1 MSHLKKRLCLV
12 QMNDLTD
19 CPGAIHHAIGS
30 PYFDSL
36 GAPKF
41 PEPVVVAAKAD
52 IADTAL
58 PRCSILAVSC
68 NTRPYQ
74 SYGPVMRTI
83 FEKSE
88 PHKYPSVRRGMEG
101 VMEVSSVRGISPG
114 GLNSQTDS
122 ILLGC
127 ISPMTGKT
135 NSKIVD
141 TVLGMFAEELGKL
154 PPGSTLRMPLIG
166 TGKARSQAA
175 TDDLFKNTVDVTISH
190 FLDILIP
197 KNKHIPIRRLILVHP
212 FEYEVSLIAS
222 TFAEKSIFLTI
233 LDKLGIDGTDKR
245 QVYGLAY
252 GGKPQNCIVDAQNFD
267 KALDCFDQ
275 AIDALLKGDLKNA
288 KCLSSQGS
296 MIDPSL
302 KFIDI
307 YISSLAARKKG
318 LLDAIKMEALS
329 CAQAGRLK
337 DAYSIATTLNHLN
350 PGRKEHEFIS
360 SLKDCYIS
368 YAVAATEARLLYENY
383 METQE
388 ALEAV
393 YRGVDITTSNTDLNA
408 TGRIPS
414 KLMDD
419 IAPLKKIEHKIPVR
433 IVDNTTH
440 IVVRKLMADEIEL
453 SGAKRALD
461 NLFELQTHGKVVLP
475 EKDEKACREIYE
487 LIDYIE
493 RNKEQIDSPSLR
505 QTVLEKLLRLLPKH
519 GTLHLEAGRYYL
531 HGGKNN
537 SKSITRAEIIEAWSY
552 FERGFHE
559 QPRDYGLLSYMGL
572 ITFMQGAK
580 FLIHAEEF
588 FNLFAKLLDDELTNG
603 SFAMQT
609 LKSPNGDKIQ
619 IKHHD
624 ERCLLS
630 YEYHDKYREN
640 ALIFAR
646 LAKALYDSE
655 GTAAVSLYKEAMKTL
670 SEIGRY
676 DLAQLYDDLLGET
689 WVVLLCRNRRT
700 FGSLNIPLI
709 GEIPLDFLAVIY
721 KKVKFFWRFNRLRTP
736 KAHAVIKSCITKMG
750 ESIRKSK

>member
-1 MSHLKKRLCLV
+1 
-12 QMNDLTD
+12 MNDLTD

-30 PYFDSL
+30 PHFDSL
-36 GAPKF
+36 GAPKY

-88 PHKYPSVRRGMEG
+88 PHKYANVRRGMEG
-101 VMEVSSVRGISPG
+101 VMEVSSVRHINPG
-114 GLNSQTDS
+114 GLGEQTDT

-135 NSKIVD
+135 NSKIVNE
-141 TVLGMFAEELGKL
+141 VLGMFAQELNNL

-175 TDDLFKNTVDVTISH
+175 TDDLFKSTVNVTISH
-190 FLDILIP
+190 FLDVLIP
-197 KNKHIPIRRLILVHP
+197 KNKYIPIRRLILVHP

-252 GGKPQNCIVDAQNFD
+252 GEKEENCIVETENFD
-267 KALDCFDQ
+267 SALDCFDQ
-275 AIDALLKGDLKNA
+275 AIDYLLKGNLKQA
-288 KCLSSQGS
+288 KRLSSEGS

-302 KFIDI
+302 KFIDM

-337 DAYSIATTLNHLN
+337 DAYSIATALNHLN
-350 PGRKEHEFIS
+350 PGRKEREFVK
-360 SLKDCYIS
+360 SLKDCYIA
-368 YAVAATEARLLYENY
+368 YAVAATEARLLYEHY

-393 YRGVDITTSNTDLNA
+393 YRGVDITTSNTDLKA
-408 TGRIPS
+408 TGSIPAN
-414 KLMDD
+414 LMED
-419 IAPLKKIEHKIPVR
+419 IKPLKKVEEKISRR
-433 IVDNTTH
+433 IIDNTTH

-453 SGAKRALD
+453 SGARRALD
-461 NLFELQTHGKVVLP
+461 NLFELHEHKKMTLP
-475 EKDEKACREIYE
+475 EEDEKACREMHE
-487 LIDYIE
+487 LIEYIG
-493 RNKEQIDSPSLR
+493 RNKELIGSVSLR
-505 QTVLEKLLRLLPKH
+505 QTVLEKLLTLLPKH

-531 HGGKNN
+531 CGKSSAN
-537 SKSITRAEIIEAWSY
+537 SITRAEIVEAWSY
-552 FERGFHE
+552 FERGFYE

-588 FNLFAKLLDDELTNG
+588 FNLFAKLLDDELQNG
-603 SFAMQT
+603 RFAMHT
-609 LKSPNGDKIQ
+609 LKSPNGEKIQ

-630 YEYHDKYREN
+630 YEYHEQYREN

-655 GTAAVSLYKEAMKTL
+655 GTAAVSLYKEAIRTL

-676 DLAQLYDDLLGET
+676 DLAQLYDELLGET

-721 KKVKFFWRFNRLRTP
+721 KKIKFYWRFNRLRTP
-736 KAHAVIKSCITKMG
+736 KAHEVIKNCIRKMG
-750 ESIRKSK
+750 ESVRQSK